1 MDIECV
7 SQLLFA
13 LYQGSR
19 EQPMDTF
26 QQWALNAVRAIV
38 PFDAAAWISGTL
50 AEGQHQFHS
59 VKFIDVSPQV
69 LTAYEQCEGRLEF
82 TQQVFATPGRTLACA
97 TAGLA
102 PPLAALCAQYRIAHI
117 LATVQYNPISR
128 LSELI
133 SLYRSD
139 AQQPFS
145 EPERQLQQSLVP
157 HLCETWR
164 VNRMLHAWRLARPTL
179 AQEMQAAVCD
189 RHGVLQAS
197 SPRFVEHLLREWP
210 AWRGPQLPPELQAQL
225 RHGKG
230 RYVGARTTTHS
241 TQADGWWLLHM
252 RPRCAADQ
260 LTAREREIATH
271 FAQGRSR
278 KEIAKHLALSPS
290 TVRNHLAATYQKLDI
305 SSKAQLA
312 SCLQS

>member
-145 EPERQLQQSLVP
+145 EPERLLQQSLVP

-241 TQADGWWLLHM
+241 TQASDWWLLHM

-312 SCLQS
+312 SCLQP